1 MKSTIAKRCALICV
15 ATVAAGLAVNQAS
28 AAPSDEAVK
37 SVVVRFSD
45 LNLAQPQDAQVLYS
59 RIQRAAHEACADAES
74 VDLARFA
81 RYHNCIDQ
89 AVTNAVATVNV
100 HQVTE
105 IHQAQSVR
113 QTRS

>member
-45 LNLAQPQDAQVLYS
+45 LNPRDTTIASS
-59 RIQRAAHEACADAES
+59 RR
-74 VDLARFA
+74 
-81 RYHNCIDQ
+81 
-89 AVTNAVATVNV
+89 
-100 HQVTE
+100 
-105 IHQAQSVR
+105 
-113 QTRS
+113 

>member
-45 LNLAQPQDAQVLYS
+45 LDLSQPQDARTLYS
-59 RIQRAAHEACADAES
+59 RIQRAAQLACGEAETA
-74 VDLARFA
+74 DLARFA
-81 RYHNCIDQ
+81 RYHNCIEQ

-105 IHQAQSVR
+105 IHQAQSLR
-113 QTRS
+113 QSRS